1 MVKLKTNFK
10 LRQLGLD
17 RGQTRMLVT
26 ITLAVAVTIF
36 SLLSAKALWSQASY
50 HRHVLDAKR
59 QAVKQLKANLDTV
72 QTLKTQYDS
81 FSSANPN
88 AIGGKNVADS
98 NATPPDGDNGRIVLN
113 ALPSKYDFPAL
124 ISSVTKIMSIS
135 RISNPGIA
143 GSDQSATINS
153 QPTANPQPVEI
164 PLSLSGLTTYSGA
177 QNLVRDLERSIRP
190 FDITKLQLSGSS
202 ASMSVSAQVTTYFQ
216 PAKIL
221 SSGSQEIK

>member
-1 MVKLKTNFK
+1 MKAKFDFKKLN
-10 LRQLGLD
+10 LD

-26 ITLAVAVTIF
+26 ITVAAAVTVF
-36 SLLSAKALWSQASY
+36 CLLSAKALWSQAAY
-50 HRHVLDAKR
+50 HRQVLSAKR
-59 QAVKQLKANLDTV
+59 QAVAQLKANIDTV
-72 QTLKTQYDS
+72 ETLKTQYDA
-81 FSSANPN
+81 FNSANPN
-88 AIGGKNVADS
+88 AIGGKNVSDA
-98 NATPPDGDNGRIVLN
+98 NATPPDGTNSQVVLN

-124 ISSVTKIMSIS
+124 ISSVAKVMSLN
-135 RISNPGIA
+135 RIGNPGIA

-202 ASMSVSAQVTTYFQ
+202 ASLSVSASVTTYFP

-221 SSGSQEIK
+221 SAGNKEIK